1 MPSIFRTSLKI
12 APARIEN
19 AAWTLAAILAVTASS
34 PSQAED
40 KHGWTSISSGTQ
52 YREVFYGSGDDK
64 RRVHQLRFKS
74 QSHQLRLL
82 WAKDSKNKSL
92 SAQDFRQ
99 RSGALAVV
107 NGGYFDRDLSPMG
120 YQRDAKRV
128 VSPTIWREGLFGG
141 VFAIPKGSDLPAMV
155 MSRDDFIPENYS
167 FAIQCGPRLVYRS
180 KAMTGIYADPAAR
193 RTAIGVDR
201 EGRLLLMASDIDGAL
216 TFAQTQELLLSSESK
231 GGLNATGVLN
241 LDGGSSTQMSI
252 HTAKLSKEIVGFA
265 RVPVAVGVFPI
276 K

>member
-1 MPSIFRTSLKI
+1 MPSIFRTSSFALATLVI
-12 APARIEN
+12 A
-19 AAWTLAAILAVTASS
+19 TAFST
-34 PSQAED
+34 SQAED
-40 KHGWTSISSGTQ
+40 NKGWSNIADGVQ
-52 YREVFYGSGDDK
+52 YREVFYAKGEDK
-64 RRVHQLRFKS
+64 RRVHQLRIKS

-82 WAKDSKNKSL
+82 WARDSKQKIL
-92 SAQDFRQ
+92 STQDFRQ

-128 VSPTIWREGLFGG
+128 VSPTVWREGLFGG
-141 VFAIPKGSDLPAMV
+141 VFAIPKASDLPALV

-180 KAMTGIYADPAAR
+180 KAMTGIHADPAAR
-193 RTAIGVDR
+193 RTTIGVDPK
-201 EGRLLLMASDIDGAL
+201 GRLLLMASDIDGAL
-216 TFAQTQELLLSSESK
+216 TFAQTQELLLSPESK

-252 HTAKLSKEIVGFA
+252 HTAKLSKEIIGFA
-265 RVPVAVGVFPI
+265 RVPVAVAVFAN